1 MGSTDH
7 SNIKTYNMKFAAT
20 LVAAASAAGMGSAN
34 DAGAVLTNCGAGS
47 NGVATCWEA
56 YASFVPTANQTLGGD
71 FTGPYG
77 TEWDLQKSAGD
88 CGLTISDAANN
99 MQNATCAISFTA
111 GANVNVGNSAFVY
124 DANTIAGLDFSSEVS
139 AVSTWAATKD
149 VNVTDTSIGDCFT
162 SGNNRQAS
170 IASCTQTPSG
180 ESVTKTMIM
189 FTNNHAGEMNNFA
202 IGNY

>member
-1 MGSTDH
+1 MG
-7 SNIKTYNMKFAAT
+7 IKTYNMKFAAT

-71 FTGPYG
+71 FIGPYG

-124 DANTIAGLDFSSEVS
+124 D
-139 AVSTWAATKD
+139 
-149 VNVTDTSIGDCFT
+149 VNVTDPSIGDCFP

-170 IASCTQTPSG
+170 IASCT
-180 ESVTKTMIM
+180 
-189 FTNNHAGEMNNFA
+189 
-202 IGNY
+202 

>member
-77 TEWDLQKSAGD
+77 TEWDRQKSAGD
-88 CGLTISDAANN
+88 CGLTISDAANT
-99 MQNATCAISFTA
+99 M
-111 GANVNVGNSAFVY
+111 
-124 DANTIAGLDFSSEVS
+124 AGLDFSSEVS
-139 AVSTWAATKD
+139 AVFTWDNEIVDISAWAATKD
-149 VNVTDTSIGDCFT
+149 
-162 SGNNRQAS
+162 
-170 IASCTQTPSG
+170 
-180 ESVTKTMIM
+180 
-189 FTNNHAGEMNNFA
+189 
-202 IGNY
+202 